1 VSALARRLP
10 TSRVTYQHSRST
22 RICISMAFSKGLSDR
37 PDSGLLYRPQQSPR
51 EDAPYPTSTTTF
63 PSPLSP
69 LRNLS
74 LAATAAEG
82 RASLQRRFTTNA
94 LPTLSPIAQQ
104 RRQAADPAMT
114 VSPFLIFFRQERGG
128 SIYTQLQSCDD
139 VYHAVATVSGRLA
152 AAYEACDSMVK
163 RIPLVKEHM
172 LTDHFCCRHSTRLL
186 P

>member
-1 VSALARRLP
+1 VSALACCLP
-10 TSRVTYQHSRST
+10 TSRITNQQSRST
-22 RICISMAFSKGLSDR
+22 RICITMAFSKGLSDR
-37 PDSGLLYRPQQSPR
+37 PDSGLIYRPQQSPR

-114 VSPFLIFFRQERGG
+114 VSPISHNFLSCKRRIYQYQAIELCQHIRCCNSCAG
-128 SIYTQLQSCDD
+128 SSC
-139 VYHAVATVSGRLA
+139 RCL
-152 AAYEACDSMVK
+152 
-163 RIPLVKEHM
+163 
-172 LTDHFCCRHSTRLL
+172 
-186 P
+186 

>member
-1 VSALARRLP
+1 MSALACRLS
-10 TSRVTYQHSRST
+10 TSRVTNHHGRST
-22 RICISMAFSKGLSDR
+22 RLCITMAFSKGLSDR

-69 LRNLS
+69 LRNLG
-74 LAATAAEG
+74 LAATTAED

-114 VSPFLIFFRQERGG
+114 VSISLIFSVSKEEDL
-128 SIYTQLQSCDD
+128 SIPSCR
-139 VYHAVATVSGRLA
+139 TVSTCVMLQKL
-152 AAYEACDSMVK
+152 CQVDLLL
-163 RIPLVKEHM
+163 LVK
-172 LTDHFCCRHSTRLL
+172 LATAWSRNCLWSRNLC
-186 P
+186 

>member
-1 VSALARRLP
+1 VSALACCLP
-10 TSRVTYQHSRST
+10 TSRITDQYSRST
-22 RICISMAFSKGLSDR
+22 RICITMAFPKGLSDR
-37 PDSGLLYRPQQSPR
+37 PDSGLIYRPQQSPR

-114 VSPFLIFFRQERGG
+114 VSPISLYLLSCKRRIYQYPATELCQHVRCCNIYAG
-128 SIYTQLQSCDD
+128 SM
-139 VYHAVATVSGRLA
+139 G
-152 AAYEACDSMVK
+152 
-163 RIPLVKEHM
+163 
-172 LTDHFCCRHSTRLL
+172 CCL
-186 P
+186 

>member
-1 VSALARRLP
+1 MPLLPGPLEPKRRPPHSSHRLFRVAAIRECSALLSA
-10 TSRVTYQHSRST
+10 TSRITNWLRRSI

-37 PDSGLLYRPQQSPR
+37 PDSGLIYRPQQSPR
-51 EDAPYPTSTTTF
+51 EDAPYPTSATTF

-114 VSPFLIFFRQERGG
+114 VSPSLIFPCFERGG
-128 SIYTQLQSCDD
+128 SIYTEL
-139 VYHAVATVSGRLA
+139 
-152 AAYEACDSMVK
+152 
-163 RIPLVKEHM
+163 
-172 LTDHFCCRHSTRLL
+172 
-186 P
+186 